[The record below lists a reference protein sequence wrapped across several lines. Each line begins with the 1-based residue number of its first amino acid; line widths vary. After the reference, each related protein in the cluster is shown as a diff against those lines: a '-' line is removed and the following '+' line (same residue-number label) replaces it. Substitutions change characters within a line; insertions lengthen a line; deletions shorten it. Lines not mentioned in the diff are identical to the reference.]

1 MNEQFKVRDRRGG
14 DRYFIDNALL
24 RGGWGNKLGPYGIAV
39 YNALALHADADDQDA
54 YPSYGTIAR
63 LTGMSKRQAMREIE
77 KLEQSNIIRKMFKLD
92 SSGQQTSNEYLLV
105 NKAEWLPVSD
115 SQSQA
120 SDSQSPPP
128 VTHSHPPSDSQSP
141 KQDSIKQDSIK
152 QHGETH
158 VSRAPGLKSLLKE
171 RFLQVT
177 QLPEPA
183 TKPDQSF
190 WWGRFGELARIFTG
204 YDDQA
209 ALAALEKVIKYMEK
223 EGLTVAGP
231 ESVVKLCRQFV
242 AQEKKKSTSVGR
254 NGQGLTQAQIEA
266 YKQRRELDKQQ
277 AGV

>member
-77 KLEQSNIIRKMFKLD
+77 KLEQLNIIRKKPQSDD
-92 SSGQQTSNEYLLV
+92 SDRQTSNEYLLI
-105 NKAEWLPVSD
+105 NRAEWIPISD
-115 SQSQA
+115 SQSLA
-120 SDSQSPPP
+120 CDSQSPPP

-141 KQDSIKQDSIK
+141 KQDPIK
-152 QHGETH
+152 QHGEAH
-158 VSRAPGLKSLLKE
+158 ASRPPGLKSLLRE

-183 TKPDQSF
+183 TKPDQKF
-190 WWGRFGELARIFTG
+190 WWGRFGELARIFAG

-209 ALAALEKVIKYMEK
+209 ALAGLEKVIKYMEK

-242 AQEKKKSTSVGR
+242 AQEKKKSTFVGR
-254 NGQGLTQAQIEA
+254 NGQGLNQAQLEA
-266 YKQRRELDKQQ
+266 YKKQRELDKQQ
-277 AGV
+277 VGV